1 MLTPIPSN
9 EAARLEALARYRVL
23 DTPAEA
29 SFDRITALAS
39 RLFEVPIALVTLLDQ
54 DRVWFK
60 SCFGV
65 EAASVERDE
74 AFCAYTI
81 LQEDIFVVPD
91 AAQDSRFARSPVVV
105 SAPFARFYAGAPL
118 VTADGFRLGTLCL
131 LDRVPRTFDDTQAA
145 TLRDLAAM
153 VVEVLEARR
162 TAGLMAGEI
171 AERRSAEARKNAVLD
186 AALDGIITINHEG
199 RVIELN
205 HAAETMFGYP
215 AEQAVGQEL
224 AELIIPP
231 AYRAAHRRGMA
242 HFLATGEGPVLNK
255 RLELSAVRADGS
267 EFPIELAITRIA
279 ADGPPVF
286 TGHIRDISARRAIEN
301 RLRMLESSVEHAND
315 AIVITEAEPVGE
327 PGPRIIYVNQAF
339 TSTTG
344 FTLEEV
350 LGKTPRILQGP
361 DTSQEAKA
369 TIRHGLKRWKPV
381 RVELLNY
388 RKDGSEFW
396 VELNIVP
403 VADEKGWYTHWVS
416 VQRDITARKQ
426 TESVLVR
433 AKQDAEEAQAEA
445 ERANLAKSEFLSRM
459 SHELRTPLNAILGF
473 GQLLEMEAQSDRQR
487 ERLSHILKGGQ
498 HLLDLINEVLDIA
511 RIESGKMELTLEAI
525 PVAEVLRDV
534 AALIRP
540 LADQRNIRLGRC
552 AGAACEGNV
561 WADRQRLSQVVLNL
575 LSNAVKYNRPGG
587 SVSLICDPGAQP
599 GQLRLAIGDTGPGIA
614 PENLPKLF
622 TPFERLGAEQSNV
635 EGTGIGLALCKGL
648 VEAMGG
654 RIGVESVVGQ
664 GSTFYVELA
673 SSTAASHTAEMA
685 PVETS
690 AYSDVGRHTIL
701 CIEDNLANFALIEQA
716 LEAMRPDVHLLG
728 AMQGQLGMDM
738 AREHRPDLILLDL
751 QLPDVSGD
759 KVLRQLQAE
768 AATRDIPVIMIS
780 ADATKGQ
787 VQRLLDLGARSY
799 LTKPINI
806 RMFLRTIDDA
816 LAERSAVLLGSN
828 SDL

>member
-131 LDRVPRTFDDTQAA
+131 LDRVPRTFDDAQAA

-344 FTLEEV
+344 FTL
-350 LGKTPRILQGP
+350 
-361 DTSQEAKA
+361 
-369 TIRHGLKRWKPV
+369 
-381 RVELLNY
+381 
-388 RKDGSEFW
+388 
-396 VELNIVP
+396 
-403 VADEKGWYTHWVS
+403 
-416 VQRDITARKQ
+416 
-426 TESVLVR
+426 
-433 AKQDAEEAQAEA
+433 
-445 ERANLAKSEFLSRM
+445 
-459 SHELRTPLNAILGF
+459 
-473 GQLLEMEAQSDRQR
+473 
-487 ERLSHILKGGQ
+487 
-498 HLLDLINEVLDIA
+498 
-511 RIESGKMELTLEAI
+511 
-525 PVAEVLRDV
+525 
-534 AALIRP
+534 
-540 LADQRNIRLGRC
+540 
-552 AGAACEGNV
+552 
-561 WADRQRLSQVVLNL
+561 
-575 LSNAVKYNRPGG
+575 
-587 SVSLICDPGAQP
+587 
-599 GQLRLAIGDTGPGIA
+599 
-614 PENLPKLF
+614 
-622 TPFERLGAEQSNV
+622 
-635 EGTGIGLALCKGL
+635 
-648 VEAMGG
+648 
-654 RIGVESVVGQ
+654 
-664 GSTFYVELA
+664 
-673 SSTAASHTAEMA
+673 
-685 PVETS
+685 
-690 AYSDVGRHTIL
+690 
-701 CIEDNLANFALIEQA
+701 
-716 LEAMRPDVHLLG
+716 
-728 AMQGQLGMDM
+728 
-738 AREHRPDLILLDL
+738 
-751 QLPDVSGD
+751 
-759 KVLRQLQAE
+759 
-768 AATRDIPVIMIS
+768 
-780 ADATKGQ
+780 
-787 VQRLLDLGARSY
+787 
-799 LTKPINI
+799 
-806 RMFLRTIDDA
+806 
-816 LAERSAVLLGSN
+816 
-828 SDL
+828 